1 MSAFAHR
8 GKADIVAGIAALA
21 SFSEKGVVL
30 TGFALAHRS
39 VSNTPGWSQNL
50 QFLPKVSPQHLKNS
64 RFAEK
69 GSRDRFDYRLR
80 DRLGSGDLA
89 KSGTQRYSRLLTV
102 PMSAFGGKADMPF
115 CTANVR

>member
-39 VSNTPGWSQNL
+39 VSNTPGSSQNL
-50 QFLPKVSPQHLKNS
+50 QFLPKVSPQYLKNS

-69 GSRDRFDYRLR
+69 GSRDQFDSARPTWQWRFSKIWNATIFATAY
-80 DRLGSGDLA
+80 G
-89 KSGTQRYSRLLTV
+89 
-102 PMSAFGGKADMPF
+102 AD
-115 CTANVR
+115 VRFRG